1 VSSVERDGRPVFRDL
16 RWGVFAVFEAPSQY
30 VIDCFSQ
37 YGLKTDSTGKYAAMY
52 KPYHL
57 IGLELGISVAS
68 IAVRGE
74 ATGATGD
81 WKGDVVATA
90 KRTLK
95 SGEKLDGEGGFTVYG
110 KLMTTADSLKLGALP
125 IGLAHNM
132 VLNKEIPAGKPVCWS
147 DVDYDATLQ
156 AIQFRREME
165 KVFRQ

>member
-1 VSSVERDGRPVFRDL
+1 
-16 RWGVFAVFEAPSQY
+16 
-30 VIDCFSQ
+30 
-37 YGLKTDSTGKYAAMY
+37 MY

-90 KRTLK
+90 KRALK
-95 SGEKLDGEGGFTVYG
+95 AGEKLDGEGGFTVYG
-110 KLMTTADSLKLGALP
+110 KLMTAADSLKLGALP

-132 VLNKEIPAGKPVCWS
+132 ILNKDIPIGKSVCWS
-147 DVDYDATLQ
+147 DVDYDATHQ

-165 KVFRQ
+165 KLFLA